1 MGRCAGCGTDNAAG
15 AAYCSTCARPL
26 TAETQQQVEAV
37 RASHSATAIRWGMV
51 VLGIV
56 IILLIIAAVVFEVVH
71 GL

>member
-1 MGRCAGCGTDNAAG
+1 M
-15 AAYCSTCARPL
+15 